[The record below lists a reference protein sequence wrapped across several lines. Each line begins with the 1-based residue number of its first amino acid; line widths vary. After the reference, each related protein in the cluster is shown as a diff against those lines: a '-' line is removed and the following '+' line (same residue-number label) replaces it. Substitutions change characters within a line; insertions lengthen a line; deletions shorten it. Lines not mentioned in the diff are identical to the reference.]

1 MKGVAVGV
9 DAGGTSTRAALSR
22 DGTFVKEYAAAGAS
36 VSALGIDEASR
47 RLAHAIEAVSG
58 EQAPHA
64 IYIGAAGA
72 GRPGVAEQLEAALG
86 KRFSGAQIR
95 VVDDARIA
103 LRAFAP
109 SGPGIALIAGTGS
122 IAYAE
127 DEAGQSHRAGG
138 YGYLLGD
145 DGSGFAIG
153 LAAARQL
160 ARVLDGRGPEDE
172 LTAALRRRLEIST
185 QPELFDRIYLDEKR
199 VAVLASL
206 AQPVIELAGAGVRS
220 ANKIVQAAALELADL
235 VKVVAKK
242 SGLQNA
248 TVPLVF
254 SGGLF
259 KENSVL
265 TFLLETRL
273 QSDLP
278 GAEINKQGVEA
289 HRGAL
294 RAAEAMLP

>member
-1 MKGVAVGV
+1 MKGLAIGV
-9 DAGGTSTRAALSR
+9 DAGGTSTRAAISR
-22 DGTFVKEYAAAGAS
+22 DGAFLKEYAAAGAS
-36 VSALGIDEASR
+36 ASALGIEETSR
-47 RLAHAIEAVSG
+47 RLAQAIETVASG
-58 EQAPHA
+58 EQPQA
-64 IYIGAAGA
+64 IYVGAAGA
-72 GRPGVAEQLEAALG
+72 GRAEVAQALEASLT
-86 KRFSGAQIR
+86 KRFSGAVIR
-95 VVDDARIA
+95 VVDDARIV
-103 LRAFAP
+103 LRAVAR
-109 SGPGIALIAGTGS
+109 SGPGLVLIAGTGS

-127 DEAGQSHRAGG
+127 DAAGQSHRAGG

-160 ARVLDGRGPEDE
+160 ARVLDGRGPQDE
-172 LTAALRRRLEIST
+172 LTAAIGGRLGIST
-185 QPELFDRIYLDEKR
+185 QAQLFDRIYLDDTR

-206 AQPVIELAGAGVRS
+206 AQSVIELAGAGVRS

-278 GAEINKQGVEA
+278 GAEINKQGVEP

-294 RAAEAMLP
+294 AAAEAMLP